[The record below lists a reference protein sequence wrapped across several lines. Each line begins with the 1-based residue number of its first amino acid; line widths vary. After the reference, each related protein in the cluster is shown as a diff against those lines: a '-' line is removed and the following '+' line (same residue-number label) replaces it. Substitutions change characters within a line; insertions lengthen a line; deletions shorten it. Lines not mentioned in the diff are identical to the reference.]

1 MEVCLCTIS
10 YRERLLDMAL
20 DVAARL
26 GFKAVEL
33 WGREPHVTE
42 EYDESRIRVIRQM
55 AEERGLKLP
64 VLGSYLT
71 FGKTAHPE
79 DAASLVDTLH
89 NAHGLK
95 TPIVRVWASDVASAN
110 ASAEVWKKT
119 IEEAREACDR
129 AHKMN
134 VVFAVEMHDAT
145 LADTGATAKRL
156 IEEVDRPNFRINYQV
171 ASRSDVEHPL
181 ERLELVLPHVVHVHC
196 QNFVAANGD
205 PGYKRVPL
213 AAGYVDYK
221 PLVQRLKAAGYEGH
235 LAVEFSAEEGDGKEA
250 SLKKDLEYLSSL

>member
-42 EYDESRIRVIRQM
+42 EYDESRIRTIRQM
-55 AEERGLKLP
+55 AEERGLTLP

-71 FGKTAHPE
+71 FGKTAHLE
-79 DAASLVDTLH
+79 DAVSLVDTLH
-89 NAHGLK
+89 NAHGLR

-119 IEEAREACDR
+119 IEEAQEACDR
-129 AHKMN
+129 AHRMN
-134 VVFAVEMHDAT
+134 VVFAVEMHDGT
-145 LADTGATAKRL
+145 LADTGASAKRL
-156 IEEVDRPNFRINYQV
+156 VEEVGRPNFRLNYQV

-196 QNFVAANGD
+196 QNFVTMNGD
-205 PGYKRVPL
+205 PGYKRVQL

-221 PLVQRLKAAGYEGH
+221 PLVQRLKASGYDGH
-235 LAVEFSAEEGDGKEA
+235 LAVEFAAEEGDGKEA